1 MFDQYNNLDF
11 GIEEDASNLPLI
23 FCPSPGTLSWQD
35 QCLSDHDGILSTVS
49 KNVAN
54 YSTAVHGENVETMRD
69 DSNNNNNN
77 EPDPAH
83 IVSKKLFCFADG
95 HILDPHHVDLF
106 CLDLLKR
113 TYQLTIH
120 RHNESDSFS
129 LTKVRV
135 VSSDLVQLLEV
146 FLLSK
151 VRLMFLIDE
160 EYWLL
165 TDELNLKGTGQSHLQ
180 MEVRLAFSLQN
191 VMKSTMRYAIS
202 HAASS
207 RKTNSQNV
215 KSFVVCEFENELFL
229 DQNADCRGK
238 SKSFIPCRSNIKLS
252 PCRVASVVYSLYL
265 YGEVHEDFTILGCV
279 FDIGSSLC
287 SSSTSVK
294 FSYRTEHH
302 SSPGHSQD
310 YDSHGT
316 LSLSPLLPSE
326 ESPVGCFKI
335 AYCPQRA
342 RLTSK
347 SHRSPGSN
355 KVSLNPAAFL
365 SFSYQKLKYSSGF
378 VSSKNVFISLEVPPL
393 RSSIS
398 RIVCYINFA
407 SSRIAKSIPIL
418 DSRFTLQLGLGV
430 KRVGVRQKQHG
441 LSPYPDSAVFQS
453 SSNGEMLLEAFN
465 DNANASN
472 EIQEVIVDSQT
483 NIQNKR
489 KKPSATR
496 SLEDA
501 SNEIQE
507 LIVDSQTNIQNK
519 RKKPSTTQCA
529 ASLISLEDL
538 KQNYGKK
545 RAEAAERFQVSVSTF
560 KRRCREVG
568 ILRWP
573 PVSGQKRKMKEKEA
587 DNIDESNNFEE
598 KTSTILNCTP
608 KRQAVDCGTKVSS
621 CYNSTSGTTEGIY
634 GYAVD
639 DMDSTPMGVQ
649 LFLDSTSVQPLNSTS
664 CDENSGQ
671 KTKLL
676 FDNLIALPL
685 KDLID
690 PENETSMEKALSILA
705 DNLSLFS
712 EEQAEQILE
721 LSVDFHAL
729 VHSWRQYSQSQG
741 RSQKSLAETEKIRD
755 LAETSVKD
763 EESLN
768 VRYEELERKEQ
779 KLMAQLEAVQK
790 EKAGIA
796 EQRNEKSK
804 QTKHLV
810 SLAEEKTTSTTK
822 EKHMMKIATT
832 KLNTLVDQWTKIQS
846 FFI

>member
-54 YSTAVHGENVETMRD
+54 YSTAVHGENVETMHD

-238 SKSFIPCRSNIKLS
+238 SKSFIPSRSNIKLS

-355 KVSLNPAAFL
+355 K
-365 SFSYQKLKYSSGF
+365 
-378 VSSKNVFISLEVPPL
+378 
-393 RSSIS
+393 
-398 RIVCYINFA
+398 
-407 SSRIAKSIPIL
+407 
-418 DSRFTLQLGLGV
+418 
-430 KRVGVRQKQHG
+430 QKQHG

-507 LIVDSQTNIQNK
+507 VIVDSQTNIQNK

-573 PVSGQKRKMKEKEA
+573 PVSGQTRKMKEKEA

-598 KTSTILNCTP
+598 KTSAILNCTP

-779 KLMAQLEAVQK
+779 ELMAQLEAVQK

-822 EKHMMKIATT
+822 EKHMMKIATS

>member
-54 YSTAVHGENVETMRD
+54 YSTAVHGENVETMHD

-355 KVSLNPAAFL
+355 K
-365 SFSYQKLKYSSGF
+365 
-378 VSSKNVFISLEVPPL
+378 
-393 RSSIS
+393 
-398 RIVCYINFA
+398 
-407 SSRIAKSIPIL
+407 
-418 DSRFTLQLGLGV
+418 
-430 KRVGVRQKQHG
+430 QKQHG

-465 DNANASN
+465 ENANASN
-472 EIQEVIVDSQT
+472 EIQEVIVDSRT

-507 LIVDSQTNIQNK
+507 VIVDSQTNIQNK

-573 PVSGQKRKMKEKEA
+573 PVSEKKRKMKEKEA

-598 KTSTILNCTP
+598 KTSAILNCTP

-768 VRYEELERKEQ
+768 VRYEELERKEHE
-779 KLMAQLEAVQK
+779 LMAQLEAVQK

>member
-1 MFDQYNNLDF
+1 MYYCITNPRVFYIIQVLIDSKVVRSGAKQTTTTKKNIMFDQYNNLDF

-54 YSTAVHGENVETMRD
+54 YSTAVHGENVETMHD

-355 KVSLNPAAFL
+355 K
-365 SFSYQKLKYSSGF
+365 
-378 VSSKNVFISLEVPPL
+378 
-393 RSSIS
+393 
-398 RIVCYINFA
+398 
-407 SSRIAKSIPIL
+407 
-418 DSRFTLQLGLGV
+418 
-430 KRVGVRQKQHG
+430 QKQHG

-465 DNANASN
+465 ENANASN
-472 EIQEVIVDSQT
+472 EIQEVIVDSRT

-507 LIVDSQTNIQNK
+507 VIVDSQTNIQNK

-573 PVSGQKRKMKEKEA
+573 PVSEKKRKMKEKEA

-598 KTSTILNCTP
+598 KTSAILNCTP

-779 KLMAQLEAVQK
+779 ELMAQLEAVQK